1 MNGKKWIKVWV
12 VVIMIVPILG
22 VFNYLIDPY
31 ELYDAKYFTFEKKVE
46 HKMRL
51 IKSIKLKKI
60 KPASITLGT
69 SRTEGGYD
77 PTHQYFIKPSY
88 NSALPGSSIYESR
101 LLFEEA
107 LKQGNLRKV
116 LLVAD
121 FIMFSGLRDPAGD
134 IETYFKDTNIYS
146 YLFSIDMTK
155 SSLLTIKGLNTPYIR
170 YFANGQRAHEYLYG
184 KDLIFPGHQELF
196 NNEAKGIYNKHNN
209 TDNYTYINTDLNS
222 FEDFKKIVEQCYEN
236 NIELDIIF
244 GPSHILLWEAFDYK
258 KSFNQWLQWKKD
270 IVISVNNIAEKQN
283 KEQFKIMDFSVYHN
297 LTSEKVP
304 TDKNIKM
311 KYYWNSGHYQNALGL
326 IVLDR
331 LIGKSEWNDFG
342 VELNL
347 HNIDEH
353 LKRQKIN
360 RYKFINVEKYKH
372 ELTNYIT
379 TSLMN

>member
-12 VVIMIVPILG
+12 VVTMIMPILG
-22 VFNYLIDPY
+22 IFNYLIDPY
-31 ELYDAKYFTFEKKVE
+31 ELYNSKYFTFEKKVE

-88 NSALPGSSIYESR
+88 NLALPGSSIYESR

-107 LKQGNLRKV
+107 LKQGNLKKV
-116 LLVAD
+116 LLVPD

-134 IETYFKDTNIYS
+134 IEAYFKKTNIYS
-146 YLFSIDMTK
+146 YLLSFDMTK
-155 SSLLTIKGLNTPYIR
+155 SSLLTIKGLKKPNVK
-170 YFANGQRAHEYLYG
+170 YFDNGQRAHDYG
-184 KDLIFPGHQELF
+184 KNLILDGHQEAF
-196 NNEAKGIYNKHNN
+196 NNNAKEIYNKNNN

-222 FEDFKKIVEQCYEN
+222 FEDFKKIVKQCYEN

-244 GPSHILLWEAFDYK
+244 GPSHILLWEVFDYK

-270 IVISVNNIAEKQN
+270 IVTSVNNIAEKQK

-311 KYYWNSGHYQNALGL
+311 KYYWDAGHYQNALGL

-342 VELNL
+342 IELNL

-360 RYKFINVEKYKH
+360 RYKFIDVEKYKY
-372 ELTNYIT
+372 EISNYIT
-379 TSLMN
+379 TSLKN

>member
-1 MNGKKWIKVWV
+1 MNGKKWIKAWV
-12 VVIMIVPILG
+12 FVTMIVPILG
-22 VFNYLIDPY
+22 IFNYLIDPY
-31 ELYDAKYFTFEKKVE
+31 ELYDSKYFTFEKKVE

-51 IKSIKLKKI
+51 IKSIKIKKI
-60 KPASITLGT
+60 KPSSIILGT
-69 SRTEGGYD
+69 SRAEGGYD

-88 NSALPGSSIYESR
+88 NLALPGSSMYESR

-116 LLVAD
+116 FLVAD
-121 FIMFSGLRDPAGD
+121 FIMFSGLKDPAGD
-134 IETYFKDTNIYS
+134 IKTYLNDINNYS

-155 SSLLTIKGLNTPYIR
+155 SSLLTIKGFNKPNVK
-170 YFANGQRAHEYLYG
+170 YFDNGQRAHDYG
-184 KDLIFPGHQELF
+184 KDLILDGHQDAF
-196 NNEAKGIYNKHNN
+196 NSTAKAIYNKHDN
-209 TDNYTYINTDLNS
+209 TDNYTYINTDFNS
-222 FEDFKKIVEQCYEN
+222 FEDLKKIVKQCHEN

-244 GPSHILLWEAFDYK
+244 GPSHILLWEVFDYK

-270 IVISVNNIAEKQN
+270 IVISVNNIAAEK
-283 KEQFKIMDFSVYHN
+283 KPFKIVDFSVYHN

-304 TDKNIKM
+304 TDKQIKM
-311 KYYWNSGHYQNALGL
+311 KYYWDSGHYQNALGV

-353 LKRQKIN
+353 LKQQKIN
-360 RYKFINVEKYKH
+360 RYKFINVEKYKQ
-372 ELTNYIT
+372 ELTTFLTN
-379 TSLMN
+379 